1 MSRHHADARS
11 EWRRRD
17 FKPPSHSHSWS
28 RGRVGTDIL
37 KRRNST
43 SYLRLVW
50 TSQLLINHR
59 TVRQWLT
66 PMGKYEPAYE
76 LLHFCH
82 GFHRQY
88 NTYQRGFRHCLSSK
102 EWQCEGQNKRDG
114 QEPESRAFFMC
125 LNEVL
130 SIMPVGDSTVA
141 FFYHDVSTFSRAAN
155 LWKWVV
161 EENESRA
168 VSVEWSIMAQ
178 KIGKK

>member
-1 MSRHHADARS
+1 MLGVNIGAGASNLL
-11 EWRRRD
+11 
-17 FKPPSHSHSWS
+17 FTVFLP
-28 RGRVGTDIL
+28 RGGVGTDIL

-43 SYLRLVW
+43 SYPRLVW
-50 TSQLLINHR
+50 TSQLPINHR

-114 QEPESRAFFMC
+114 QEPESRAFYYAYWWTKPHSLKYEENIVRFILLCVFMLTAC
-125 LNEVL
+125 VVL
-130 SIMPVGDSTVA
+130 CTVA
-141 FFYHDVSTFSRAAN
+141 RNPIKQT
-155 LWKWVV
+155 
-161 EENESRA
+161 
-168 VSVEWSIMAQ
+168 Q
-178 KIGKK
+178 T